1 MRDELYADSAQA
13 RQWDRQELTAPSLQ
27 HTDGDTFAEICR
39 KKRERE
45 AEEFKPRLAK
55 ALDQMEAFFNGRKG

>member
-1 MRDELYADSAQA
+1 MKRELYADGAQA
-13 RQWDRQELTAPSLQ
+13 REWDREQLQAPSLQ
-27 HTDGDTFAEICR
+27 HTEGDTFAETCR

>member
-1 MRDELYADSAQA
+1 MRREDYADSAQA
-13 RQWDRQELTAPSLQ
+13 REWDRPQLPAVSHQRTG
-27 HTDGDTFAEICR
+27 GDTFAEACR

-55 ALDQMEAFFNGRKG
+55 ALDQMEAFFNGRKA